1 MIISYSSYQVNIE
14 NGPARSSEGDL
25 PHRQALITLYDN
37 SGNEIDA
44 LKLYAPDI
52 SEVYE
57 KIFRNEEVNLDN
69 CYVHGFSLSAFR
81 KIFELEKNHPI
92 VLESFS
98 AKNAFF
104 EAQVATDFSYTEF
117 KGEVSFEGA
126 CFGRG
131 KVMFNNSIFA
141 AGANF
146 SGTYF
151 HTGHIEFI
159 GARFGTGDFLF
170 KNALFNDGLKDFS
183 DVKFGAG
190 EITFANTEFNSG
202 ELLFINSQF
211 NDGRFSFKIS
221 RIAGGKVDFH
231 YAVFGEGEVIF
242 ERADFGNSKVDFRA
256 VDFGEGKV
264 NFNRTFFGDGEIN
277 FEGASSRRGKI
288 QFKRAVIGAGVKNF
302 GIMEMAGTEMN
313 FERTSFGPGDL
324 SFQGSKFSTLILKSC
339 YLNHYVDLRVNEAGY
354 LDLSDTIVRDI
365 IDLEPYG
372 HDISIGTI
380 NMAGM
385 RLIGKIFIDWEN
397 NHCKK
402 MILDQEDTDFREKAE
417 QFRILKVNFNQ
428 TGKYDDEDK
437 AYIMF
442 KRFEARS
449 IVQKY
454 VKRGGVYKY
463 LAYISNGFRWLVFD
477 AAGLYATN
485 PLRVLFSMG
494 VGYVVFSLVYYLLI
508 VTTTADIISGTP
520 DIMSDLGR
528 SFYHSAITFFTIG
541 YGDHYPH
548 GSIRIVSGLEGF
560 IGVFLMSYF
569 TVAFVRKVLR

>member
-1 MIISYSSYQVNIE
+1 MTFSYSTYQINFE
-14 NGPARSSEGDL
+14 NGILRTSEGEL
-25 PHRQALITLYDN
+25 PHRQALVTFLDS
-37 SGNEIDA
+37 SGNEIDTIR
-44 LKLYAPDI
+44 LTVPDMAT
-52 SEVYE
+52 VYE
-57 KIFRNEEVNLDN
+57 QIFRNRKVVLDN
-69 CYVHGFSLSAFR
+69 CFIQGFSANAYR
-81 KIFELEKNHPI
+81 RIYDLERNQPI
-92 VLESFS
+92 AIDSFS
-98 AKNAFF
+98 AKNSFF
-104 EAQVATDFSYTEF
+104 EAQVATDFSYTNF
-117 KGEVSFEGA
+117 GSHTSFEGSH
-126 CFGRG
+126 FGKG
-131 KVMFNNSIFA
+131 KVLFNNSVFT

-151 HTGHIEFI
+151 HSGHLEFI
-159 GARFGTGDFLF
+159 GAHFGAGDFLL
-170 KNALFNDGLKDFS
+170 KNAVFRDGLKDFS
-183 DVKFGAG
+183 DVKFGIG
-190 EITFANTEFNSG
+190 EISFANTEFNSG
-202 ELLFINSQF
+202 DLLFINTQF
-211 NDGRFSFKIS
+211 NDGRFSFKVS
-221 RIAGGKVDFH
+221 RITGGKVDFH
-231 YAVFGEGEVIF
+231 YAVFGKGEVIF
-242 ERADFGNSKVDFRA
+242 ERAEFGNSKADFRA
-256 VDFGEGKV
+256 VDFGEGRV
-264 NFNRTFFGDGEIN
+264 NFNRSVFGDGEIN
-277 FEGASSRRGKI
+277 FEGASSRSGKI
-288 QFKRAVIGAGVKNF
+288 QFKRAVIGSGIKNF
-302 GIMEMAGTEMN
+302 GLIEMAGTEVN

-324 SFQGSKFSTLILKSC
+324 SFQGSKFHKLILKSC

-372 HDISIGTI
+372 HDIHIGSI

-385 RLIGKIFIDWEN
+385 RLIGKIFIDWES

-402 MILDQEDTDFREKAE
+402 LILNQDDTDFREKAE

-428 TGKYDDEDK
+428 TGKYDDEDQ

-449 IVQKY
+449 LVQKY
-454 VKRGGVYKY
+454 TNRGGVYKY

-494 VGYVVFSLVYYLLI
+494 VGYIVFSLIYYLLI
-508 VTTTADIISGTP
+508 ITTSADIISGTP
-520 DIMSDLGR
+520 DMMSDLAR